1 MLYGQIA
8 DSVIP
13 PLPASPSPPF
23 IVATYMCTT
32 REQGWLVG
40 EAISKLI
47 ITLLDSTCAQLERKE
62 KKYATKAPLCRSC
75 GGV

>member
-8 DSVIP
+8 DSV
-13 PLPASPSPPF
+13 SPPYQPAPRHSY
-23 IVATYMCTT
+23 IVATYIFTT
-32 REQGWLVG
+32 HEQGWLVG

-47 ITLLDSTCAQLERKE
+47 IILLDSTRTQLERKE